1 MRKRWRYIT
10 SILMIMAMLL
20 TGCTT
25 SQENQTKSN
34 TSGTTTAQT
43 ETIATSSSVVV
54 DKEFTANDLDVG
66 YEDSTSTHIT
76 LEGSDIV
83 VSGDGA
89 TARDGVVTISSKGT
103 YVIAGTLQN
112 GQIIVDAGDADKV
125 QLVLNGISVTCSD
138 NAPIYI
144 KNADKTFITLGDGTI
159 NNLIDG
165 KEYVQ
170 SDDNNVDGVI
180 YSKSDLTINGDGTLN
195 ITGNYKHGIASKD
208 DLVITGGTYNI
219 TAVKDAINGKDSV
232 KIKDGTFILSATLG
246 NGIQSKNGDDTTK
259 GFVYIYGGTITI
271 TKCME
276 GIEGT
281 AIIIEGGTIDIIA
294 EDDGLNATSGTSD
307 TTEVTTMD
315 TVAETLPEALPVAT
329 TDADSS
335 ATTEETTDQ
344 AGFIAPG
351 KGEFGGGGGM
361 FEVDTNAY
369 ISITGGMVTIDALGD
384 GIDSNGT
391 LYISGGNI
399 YVSGPTNSGNGG
411 LDYNGTA
418 EITGGIIIV
427 AGSSGMAQGFSDTS
441 RQYSLL
447 YNFTTTVEAGMEVKL
462 TDQEGKVVANYT
474 PNKLYQSVV
483 ISTPELTKDETY
495 TLTAGSQT
503 ADITLSSIVT
513 SNGQQGMMG
522 QGNQVRQGIQRGQG
536 AQPGKDGMA
545 RPGAG
550 NVTEGTENPNN
561 NLVE

>member
-1 MRKRWRYIT
+1 
-10 SILMIMAMLL
+10 MAMLL